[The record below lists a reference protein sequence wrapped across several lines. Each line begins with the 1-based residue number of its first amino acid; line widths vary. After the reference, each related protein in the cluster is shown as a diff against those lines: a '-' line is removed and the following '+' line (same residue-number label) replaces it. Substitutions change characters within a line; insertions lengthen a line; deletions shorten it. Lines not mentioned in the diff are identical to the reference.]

1 MNSTRERAIG
11 ALEGLALGDAL
22 GMPTQSMSVQW
33 ILAEYGK
40 ITGLNDAIA
49 QQPIAP
55 NMPAGSVTDDTEQ
68 AMLVARLIVEN
79 SGHIDPT
86 QLAYK
91 LLDWEDAMRR
101 RGSLDLLGPSTK
113 LALEQVRSGADV
125 KSTGRTGTTNGAA
138 MRVTPVGIAN
148 SAEADPDRFAE
159 RVYESCRVT
168 HNTVHGFKSAA
179 LVAAAVSY
187 GIDGCTVRESLQKA
201 LTLIEA
207 LDRTIADFGCAWSPK
222 ADMTARA
229 YAAVEIAQKTF
240 ASEDDFLESI
250 RSNCGTSVESNE
262 SIPAA
267 FALAWRYCENPFEA
281 LCCAASIGGDTD
293 TIAAICGAMLGASG
307 AAFPQEAIEK
317 VQAVSHLDCETVADA
332 LLAER
337 GR

>member
-22 GMPTQSMSVQW
+22 GMPTQSMSAQW
-33 ILAEYGK
+33 IYAEYGK

-79 SGHIDPT
+79 SGHVDPM
-86 QLAYK
+86 QLAHE
-91 LLDWEDAMRR
+91 LLDWEDDMRR

-113 LALEQVRSGADV
+113 LALEQVRSSADV

-148 SAEADPDRFAE
+148 SAAADPDRFAE
-159 RVYESCRVT
+159 RVHESCRVT

-187 GIDGCTVRESLQKA
+187 GIDGFSIRESLQKA
-201 LTLIEA
+201 LALIET
-207 LDRTIADFGCAWSPK
+207 LDSKIADFDCAWSPK
-222 ADMTARA
+222 ADVATRA
-229 YAAVEIAQKTF
+229 YAAIEIAKKDF
-240 ASEDDFLESI
+240 DSEDDFLEVS
-250 RSNCGTSVESNE
+250 
-262 SIPAA
+262 
-267 FALAWRYCENPFEA
+267 
-281 LCCAASIGGDTD
+281 
-293 TIAAICGAMLGASG
+293 AAIAEHRWNRTNLFQQHVLLRGDITKSLSKRCAVRLLSAEIQTLLQRYAEQCLGQQVQSFLRMLSR
-307 AAFPQEAIEK
+307 K
-317 VQAVSHLDCETVADA
+317 CRKSRT
-332 LLAER
+332 
-337 GR
+337 

>member
-22 GMPTQSMSVQW
+22 GMPTQSMSAQW
-33 ILAEYGK
+33 IYAEYGK

-79 SGHIDPT
+79 SGHVDPM
-86 QLAYK
+86 QLAHE
-91 LLDWEDAMRR
+91 LLDWEDDMRR

-148 SAEADPDRFAE
+148 SAAADPDRFAE
-159 RVYESCRVT
+159 RVHESCRVT

-187 GIDGCTVRESLQKA
+187 GIDGFSIRESLQKA
-201 LTLIEA
+201 LALIET
-207 LDRTIADFGCAWSPK
+207 LDSKIADF
-222 ADMTARA
+222 
-229 YAAVEIAQKTF
+229 
-240 ASEDDFLESI
+240 
-250 RSNCGTSVESNE
+250 
-262 SIPAA
+262 
-267 FALAWRYCENPFEA
+267 
-281 LCCAASIGGDTD
+281 
-293 TIAAICGAMLGASG
+293 
-307 AAFPQEAIEK
+307 
-317 VQAVSHLDCETVADA
+317 
-332 LLAER
+332 
-337 GR
+337 